1 MSYNP
6 ISAKGLS
13 KLKEELNRLQ
23 TVERPNIIKAIE
35 EARAH
40 GDLSENAE
48 YHAAKERQNQILAR
62 IDDLQM
68 KVSTSKV
75 VVNKGPFDKCV
86 FGATVTVENA
96 ETEAQRTYVL
106 VGPFESDPE
115 HGFLSIASPMGK
127 ALLGLTEGDDFLMT
141 IPSGEEEYRVLSIK

>member
-13 KLKEELNRLQ
+13 KLKDELSKLQ
-23 TVERPNIIKAIE
+23 NVDRPNIIKAIE

-48 YHAAKERQNQILAR
+48 FHAAKEKQNLIMAR
-62 IDDLQM
+62 IDELQLQ
-68 KVSTSKV
+68 VSTSRV
-75 VVNKGPFDKCV
+75 IENKGPFDKCV

-96 ETEAQRTYVL
+96 ESEEQITYVL

-127 ALLGLTEGDDFLMT
+127 ALLGLMEGDDFLVT
-141 IPSGEEEYRVLSIK
+141 FPSGEEEFRVINIK